1 MERTPKQLLKNY
13 FMIFVGCA
21 VYALSF
27 DWCFVPNAIGFG
39 GITGLAQIVNF
50 FFPKLTIGFL
60 VILFNVPLFLIGW
73 RLFGNHMLFSS
84 LTAMTVSSLMIDGL
98 AMVVDFPPMED
109 RLLACLIGGVLLGV
123 SLGIIFL
130 QGATTGGTE
139 IVARLLKLKLSWLPI
154 GKCLLAADLTMV
166 LAVALVFRDMGTA
179 LYGAVG
185 IYISTV
191 VMDQVLY
198 GTNNAKVA
206 YIISDHPEDIA
217 KVILQDLDRS
227 FTYLK
232 GEGGYLGQEK
242 NVILCAFKQREI
254 VTIKETIRRVDPN
267 AFMIVTSAHEVL
279 GEGFGSYRPDAL

>member
-1 MERTPKQLLKNY
+1 M
-13 FMIFVGCA
+13 
-21 VYALSF
+21 
-27 DWCFVPNAIGFG
+27 
-39 GITGLAQIVNF
+39 
-50 FFPKLTIGFL
+50 
-60 VILFNVPLFLIGW
+60 
-73 RLFGNHMLFSS
+73 
-84 LTAMTVSSLMIDGL
+84 
-98 AMVVDFPPMED
+98 
-109 RLLACLIGGVLLGV
+109 
-123 SLGIIFL
+123 
-130 QGATTGGTE
+130 
-139 IVARLLKLKLSWLPI
+139 ARLLKLKLSWLPM

-166 LAVALVFRDMGTA
+166 LAVALVFRNLGTA
-179 LYGAVG
+179 LYGAVA
-185 IYISTV
+185 IYISTL

-227 FTYLK
+227 FTYLQ

-242 NVILCAFKQREI
+242 KVILCAFKQREI

>member
-1 MERTPKQLLKNY
+1 MKRTPRQLVKNY
-13 FMIFVGCA
+13 IMIFFGCA
-21 VYALSF
+21 IYAVSF
-27 DWCFVPNAIGFG
+27 DWCFEPNAIGFG

-50 FFPKLTIGFL
+50 FCPRLTIGFL

-73 RLFGNHMLFSS
+73 RLFGNHMLISS
-84 LTAMTVSSLMIDGL
+84 ITAMAVSSLMLDAFAVLI
-98 AMVVDFPPMED
+98 DFPPIED
-109 RLLACLIGGVLLGV
+109 RLLACIVGGILLGA

-139 IVARLLKLKLSWLPI
+139 IIARLLKLKLSWLPM
-154 GKCLLAADLTMV
+154 GKCLLCADLTMV
-166 LAVALVFRDMGTA
+166 LAVALVFRDLGTA
-179 LYGAVG
+179 LYGAVA
-185 IYISTV
+185 IYISTL

-206 YIISDHPEDIA
+206 YIISDHPEEIA
-217 KVILQDLDRS
+217 QVILRDLDRS